1 MCAGGPSRRTAPAT
15 STNASSR
22 PIGST
27 MGVTSARTL
36 WSSPLTS
43 AYRLWRP
50 DRKMASGQSWRAR
63 TDGMAECTP

>member
-36 WSSPLTS
+36 CSSALTS
-43 AYRLWRP
+43 AYRLCRP
-50 DRKMASGQSWRAR
+50 DKKMASGQSWRAR